1 MKCCIC
7 GETIGTKE
15 VRFYI
20 LVYKGDTYRK
30 IYACDL
36 CQEEFDC
43 WIDAF
48 PVDENNNLYF
58 APLEAKKHNHA
69 N

>member
-1 MKCCIC
+1 MKCYIC

-36 CQEEFDC
+36 CQEEFDRR
-43 WIDAF
+43 IDAL
-48 PVDENNNLYF
+48 PVDENDNLCF
-58 APLEAKKHNHA
+58 TSLRAERHNHA